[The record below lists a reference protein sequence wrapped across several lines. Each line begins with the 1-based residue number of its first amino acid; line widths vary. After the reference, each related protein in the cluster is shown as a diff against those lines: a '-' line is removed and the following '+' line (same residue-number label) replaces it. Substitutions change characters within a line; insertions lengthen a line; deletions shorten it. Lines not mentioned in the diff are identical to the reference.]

1 MLKMKKN
8 KIEIINIKNLNV
20 REKYIKLWKKK
31 YNINIETKKESME
44 EKIIN
49 FIKS

>member
-1 MLKMKKN
+1 MLKMRKN
-8 KIEIINIKNLNV
+8 KIEIINIKNLNT

-44 EKIIN
+44 DKIIN
-49 FIKS
+49 FVKS